1 MVEKVDNG
9 LIYAM
14 KQLRK
19 DVIIKSDSLVCAKL
33 EKEVLKRS
41 HHPFLVGLDYVFQS
55 PVNIYFVMKFYRF
68 LYVDNSIEVENCT
81 TICCHQSDSLKEMP
95 DSMLHK

>member
-1 MVEKVDNG
+1 MYLAEKIDTG
-9 LIYAM
+9 ALYAM

-19 DVIIKSDSLVCAKL
+19 DIIIKNDALGCTKL

-55 PVNIYFVMKFYRF
+55 PVNIYFIMKFYR
-68 LYVDNSIEVENCT
+68 
-81 TICCHQSDSLKEMP
+81 
-95 DSMLHK
+95 